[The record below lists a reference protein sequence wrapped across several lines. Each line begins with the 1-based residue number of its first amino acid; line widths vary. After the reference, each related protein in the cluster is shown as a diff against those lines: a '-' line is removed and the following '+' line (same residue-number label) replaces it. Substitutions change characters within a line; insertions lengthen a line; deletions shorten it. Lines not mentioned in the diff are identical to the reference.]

1 MYGADALGAEGT
13 LDNNFRLR
21 KRRACAT
28 YGNRAAKWMSTKS
41 SETLYFNTMWTW
53 HIDKGLSQE
62 QQGQYSKH
70 IYLGETRI
78 VTKQTSDLEEHYGPS
93 EELHHQYYYHPDHLG
108 SAQLVTDYEG
118 NEYQRIEYTPY
129 GELWVEKKAAN
140 EKDMRYLP
148 YKFTAKEQDEETGLY
163 YYGARY
169 LDAKYSRWLSTD
181 PAVSD
186 YIPMAPVNDEAK
198 KHNGQLPGMG
208 GVFNIV
214 NFQLY
219 HYTGNNPV
227 KYTDPDGE
235 KKKVPIILVG
245 VQGTYAHNAAYSRVE
260 ARIKELGYSQVKSN
274 QRMVTASGDR
284 FSRKRPDFQGT
295 ENNKQAY
302 WEMKQGA
309 DFDRGVKNAVKDIN
323 DYMHTAESAGVESKP
338 GAALGVIAKE
348 VPVKEL
354 EGVFID
360 LFSPQPGVVLY
371 NAYRYEDTDPNDK
384 KVMIAILG
392 AIVAGAILLKAPP
405 LAPLAGSAMK
415 KLAEAAMVMP

>member
-1 MYGADALGAEGT
+1 MYGVDALGAEGT

-28 YGNRAAKWMSTKS
+28 YGNRAAKWTSTKL

-53 HIDKGLSQE
+53 HIEKGLSQE
-62 QQGQYSKH
+62 QYGQYSKH

-78 VTKQTSDLEEHYGPS
+78 VTKQTSDLEEHYGQS
-93 EELHHQYYYHPDHLG
+93 EEKCHQYYYHPDHLG

-129 GELWVEKKAAN
+129 GELWVEKKTAN

-169 LDAKYSRWLSTD
+169 LDAKYSRWLSAD

-198 KHNGQLPGMG
+198 KHNQQLPGQG

-219 HYTGNNPV
+219 HYAANNPV
-227 KYTDPDGE
+227 KYTDPDGRS
-235 KKKVPIILVG
+235 VG
-245 VQGTYAHNAAYSRVE
+245 SALWLIYKHRD
-260 ARIKELGYSQVKSN
+260 RIKLAAKIFNIDPVGIASVIFQEKYHGLFATLKNGLAFFIDDGVTDESPITRSYGLAEMQLGLV
-274 QRMVTASGDR
+274 
-284 FSRKRPDFQGT
+284 
-295 ENNKQAY
+295 
-302 WEMKQGA
+302 A
-309 DFDRGVKNAVKDIN
+309 DIMGKDI
-323 DYMHTAESAGVESKP
+323 SKP
-338 GAALGVIAKE
+338 G
-348 VPVKEL
+348 VKEEMFKLLQKENWSIAFIAAYIARNEKEMGQKLKGADAAGAYNMGAANYEQVLKGKKNKSGVAKRSEQYQQAIKDAL
-354 EGVFID
+354 EGIID
-360 LFSPQPGVVLY
+360 TRKD
-371 NAYRYEDTDPNDK
+371 NER
-384 KVMIAILG
+384 
-392 AIVAGAILLKAPP
+392 
-405 LAPLAGSAMK
+405 
-415 KLAEAAMVMP
+415 